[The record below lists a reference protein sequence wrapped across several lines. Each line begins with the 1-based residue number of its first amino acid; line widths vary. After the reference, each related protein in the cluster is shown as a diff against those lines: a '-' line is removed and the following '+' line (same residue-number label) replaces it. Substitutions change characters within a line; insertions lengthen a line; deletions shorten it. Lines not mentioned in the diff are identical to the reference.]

1 MRAAQI
7 ENSVVVNV
15 VVVDTLDALPG
26 LVELQDGF
34 GIGDGYADGSFS
46 KPTAVVAV
54 PPIISAL
61 QGLLAIDQAGM
72 SSAYEAWA
80 NNAARTFSERAYIAK
95 AKTWRRDDPIL
106 NSAAGVLGLTESQV
120 DELFILAASI

>member
-7 ENSVVVNV
+7 ENGVVVNV

-54 PPIISAL
+54 PPAITAL
-61 QGLLAIDQAGM
+61 QGLLAIDAAGM
-72 SSAYEAWA
+72 SS
-80 NNAARTFSERAYIAK
+80 RIQTCMSLSP
-95 AKTWRRDDPIL
+95 T
-106 NSAAGVLGLTESQV
+106 T
-120 DELFILAASI
+120 

>member
-7 ENSVVVNV
+7 ENGVVVNV

-54 PPIISAL
+54 PPAITAL

-80 NNAARTFSERAYIAK
+80 NSPSRTFVERAFIAK
-95 AKTWRRDDPIL
+95 AMTWRRDDPIL
-106 NSAAGVLGLTESQV
+106 LGASTALGLTETQL
-120 DELFILAASI
+120 DELFVLASTL